1 MDSRIRILDERTANQ
16 IAAGEVVERPASV
29 VKELVE
35 NAIDAGST
43 RVEVRLQEGGI
54 SKIQVRDNGIGM
66 SREDC
71 QRAFSRHATSKISEA
86 GDLFKIKTLG
96 FRGEALPSI
105 AAVSIVKLI
114 SRQPNAIEG
123 TRICLEGGKI
133 TQFEVAGCPAG
144 TDITVENLFYNTPA
158 RKKYLRKAGTEAA
171 HAINTVR
178 KLAVGYPEINFQLWH
193 NDQQVFAAGGTGNLE
208 DALIDLYGLT
218 FVDNMVPVSFS
229 SSYIDM
235 EGFVGKS
242 FHHRS
247 SRELQMFIVNGRYV
261 RSSLL
266 QVALEEAYR
275 GLLPSRRYPV
285 AIIKVAVPAGDID
298 VNVHPAKL
306 EVKFAKPEEVSRGLQ
321 EAVGSA
327 LTGANHIPVSTGTVK
342 EGGEPQKRI
351 ERVRDAVEAY
361 LQTQWT
367 MDIKPHTPAFIPKV
381 EPRVGKL
388 DSPQPVAAPPV
399 KAVQPVEAPT
409 RVFPDLIAIGQL
421 HDSYILAQGQ
431 DGLYVI
437 DQHGAH
443 ERINFESL
451 QDKVAQMATESQV
464 LAIPVTLDLN
474 PVDRDLLIENIVQL
488 NELGIIIEHFGKNT
502 FLIRGVPPGLTGEDA
517 AELVTDWLHSEMNRQ
532 LNPLELKEAGLKMV
546 ACKQSV
552 RANKRL
558 SLEEQQMLLK
568 QLAQLRQP
576 FTCPHGRPII
586 INYSLTELQ
595 RRFGRN

>member
-54 SKIQVRDNGIGM
+54 RKIQVKDNGIGM

-71 QRAFSRHATSKISEA
+71 QRAFSRHATSKINDA

-105 AAVSIVKLI
+105 AAVSMVKLI

-158 RKKYLRKAGTEAA
+158 RKKYLRKPGTEAT

-178 KLAVGYPEINFQLWH
+178 RLAVAYPEISLQLWH
-193 NDQQVFAAGGTGNLE
+193 NDQQVFAAGGSGKLE
-208 DALIDLYGLT
+208 DVLIDLYGLA

-229 SSYIDM
+229 SSHIDV

-247 SRELQMFIVNGRYV
+247 SRELQIFIVNGRYV
-261 RSSLL
+261 RSPLL
-266 QVALEEAYR
+266 QAALEEAYR

-285 AIIKVAVPAGDID
+285 AVIKVNVPAGDID

-306 EVKFAKPEEVSRGLQ
+306 EVKFAKPEEVSRNLK
-321 EAVGSA
+321 EAVGAA
-327 LTGANHIPVSTGTVK
+327 LMSANHIPVSTGTVK
-342 EGGEPQKRI
+342 EGDAPPKRI

-367 MDIKPHTPAFIPKV
+367 MDVKPQAPAFIPKV
-381 EPRVGKL
+381 EPRMEKA
-388 DSPQPVAAPPV
+388 DIPQPAAVPPV
-399 KAVQPVEAPT
+399 TVVRPT
-409 RVFPDLIAIGQL
+409 EVSTRIFPDLTAIGQL
-421 HDSYILAQGQ
+421 HDSFILAQGQ

-443 ERINFESL
+443 ERINFEAL
-451 QDKVAQMATESQV
+451 QDKAAEAATESQV

-474 PVDRDLLIENIVQL
+474 PVDQDLLVERIVQL
-488 NELGIIIEHFGKNT
+488 SELGIIIEHFGKNT
-502 FLIRGVPPGLTGEDA
+502 FLIRGVPPGITG
-517 AELVTDWLHSEMNRQ
+517 
-532 LNPLELKEAGLKMV
+532 
-546 ACKQSV
+546 
-552 RANKRL
+552 
-558 SLEEQQMLLK
+558 
-568 QLAQLRQP
+568 
-576 FTCPHGRPII
+576 
-586 INYSLTELQ
+586 
-595 RRFGRN
+595 